1 VLERDEPAFVMKFR
15 LEHTAASRAAEAQ
28 RIIEKYPDRI
38 PVICERSENSEKDLL
53 DIDKKKYLV
62 PSDLTVGQFVYV
74 IRKRLKLPPEQ
85 AIYLFV
91 NGNIPAT
98 SALMS
103 TVYQEHADTDG
114 FLYMTYS
121 GENVFG

>member
-1 VLERDEPAFVMKFR
+1 MKFR
-15 LEHTAASRAAEAQ
+15 LEHTAASRAQEAR
-28 RIIEKYPDRI
+28 RILEKYPDRI
-38 PVICERSENSEKDLL
+38 PVICERSERSEVI

-62 PSDLTVGQFVYV
+62 PSDLSVGQFVYV

-91 NGNIPAT
+91 NGSIPAT

-103 TVYQEHADTDG
+103 TVYQEHADPDG

>member
-1 VLERDEPAFVMKFR
+1 MKFCQ
-15 LEHTAASRAAEAQ
+15 EHTLEQRKNEAN
-28 RIIEKYPDRI
+28 RIREKYPERV
-38 PVICERSENSEKDLL
+38 PVICERSERSDVM

-98 SALMS
+98 SELMS
-103 TVYQEHADTDG
+103 CVYQEHVSEDG
-114 FLYMTYS
+114 FLYVSEIRFY
-121 GENVFG
+121 